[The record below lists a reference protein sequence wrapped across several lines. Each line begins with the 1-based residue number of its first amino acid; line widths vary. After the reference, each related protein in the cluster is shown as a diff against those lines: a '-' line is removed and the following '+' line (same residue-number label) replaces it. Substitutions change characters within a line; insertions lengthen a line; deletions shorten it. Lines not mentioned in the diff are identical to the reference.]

1 MSSTKVLF
9 IGDSVTDCGRRDDPD
24 RQLGHGYVREV
35 SDKLALV
42 RQGETVVNRGISGN
56 RVVDLLD
63 RWTTDCLDEH
73 PDTLSILI
81 GINDTWR
88 RYDSDDP
95 TSVEKYERGYR
106 SLLEQAVSAGIGRII
121 LVDPFLLPLTPE
133 QATWRED
140 LDPKI
145 AVVQA
150 LAAEFGTRHLALDDF
165 LQAQLGEFSPA
176 DLAADGVHPTELGHR
191 VIANAWL
198 SAYLSQ

>member
-1 MSSTKVLF
+1 MPSTKVLF
-9 IGDSVTDCGRRDDPD
+9 IGDSVTDCGRREDAD

-35 SDKLALV
+35 ADRLALV
-42 RQGETVVNRGISGN
+42 RPAETVVNRGISGN
-56 RVVDLLD
+56 RVVDLLE
-63 RWTTDCLDEH
+63 RWTTDCIDEH

-95 TSVEKYERGYR
+95 TSVEKYERGHR
-106 SLLEQAVSAGIGRII
+106 SLLEQTVAAGIGRII
-121 LVDPFLLPLTPE
+121 LVDPFLLALTPE
-133 QATWRED
+133 QAAWRED

-145 AVVQA
+145 AVVHA
-150 LAAEFGTRHLALDDF
+150 LAAEFGARHLALDEF
-165 LQAQLGEFSPA
+165 LQAQLGEYAAA

-191 VIANAWL
+191 IIADAWL